1 MVMKNLKSFLFMLVC
16 LLIASCGKS
25 EKVPSTFSL
34 SLGSIVSGAP
44 QYGGILISGRMISQD
59 KHLQMAFRYNE
70 DMVIELDEGVWEFAV
85 IAWEGDSSLVEGDRL
100 FTGRHSCAYAPPVE
114 LSQADATVNLSL
126 AYNTCAD
133 TFAGVERFSD
143 ASFMKSS
150 QPNQFREISLRSCSA
165 LPTVASGT
173 SCTSAMA
180 QERGLTGSYRIEFGF
195 AQGDVQYSKPIS
207 SRCLNIDD
215 QDDVTGGD
223 HSYLNIP
230 AGASLGAVFSPMIRA
245 YTDDNCSGDEI
256 LYVLGQG
263 LYNGISVADKNVKT
277 DITLGS
283 AIDSDSVI
291 VFFEH
296 NPNSQT
302 VSYNSLFGYGNAG
315 IEVLSSSISQTVS
328 EYKRLTGIN
337 SLDPSFITVA
347 STAGFSAHD
356 EFLWLVNEE
365 GATVGCGSDFVPG
378 IYSGNRIKNV
388 VDATTFELYGPFN
401 DYYLEGGSVDT
412 LTIPTNLANP
422 TNTIDFCSI
431 QMVRVANNSLITISS
446 PGTDTTYDALA
457 YDKANGYGGVL
468 AIKAKVGVKT
478 ISSGAFVATL
488 SANEKGR
495 VAGDT
500 FTYAK
505 CPSGK
510 RCAYLGNG
518 GVDGAGGGIVMVT
531 TRKLGLYSSDLTI
544 TANAHTSSSGLGGTA
559 GTIVIRSDEVEVAS
573 GKTLLINAVG
583 GNGTS
588 AGGDGGYISSL
599 YCGAKLSNLGTITPD
614 VSGGTGTAAGVIGSN
629 VQDSAFC
636 PY

>member
-1 MVMKNLKSFLFMLVC
+1 MKNLKSFLFMLVC

-365 GATVGCGSDFVPG
+365 GATVGCGSDFVP
-378 IYSGNRIKNV
+378 
-388 VDATTFELYGPFN
+388 
-401 DYYLEGGSVDT
+401 
-412 LTIPTNLANP
+412 
-422 TNTIDFCSI
+422 CS
-431 QMVRVANNSLITISS
+431 
-446 PGTDTTYDALA
+446 
-457 YDKANGYGGVL
+457 
-468 AIKAKVGVKT
+468 
-478 ISSGAFVATL
+478 
-488 SANEKGR
+488 
-495 VAGDT
+495 
-500 FTYAK
+500 
-505 CPSGK
+505 
-510 RCAYLGNG
+510 
-518 GVDGAGGGIVMVT
+518 
-531 TRKLGLYSSDLTI
+531 
-544 TANAHTSSSGLGGTA
+544 
-559 GTIVIRSDEVEVAS
+559 
-573 GKTLLINAVG
+573 
-583 GNGTS
+583 
-588 AGGDGGYISSL
+588 
-599 YCGAKLSNLGTITPD
+599 
-614 VSGGTGTAAGVIGSN
+614 
-629 VQDSAFC
+629 
-636 PY
+636 